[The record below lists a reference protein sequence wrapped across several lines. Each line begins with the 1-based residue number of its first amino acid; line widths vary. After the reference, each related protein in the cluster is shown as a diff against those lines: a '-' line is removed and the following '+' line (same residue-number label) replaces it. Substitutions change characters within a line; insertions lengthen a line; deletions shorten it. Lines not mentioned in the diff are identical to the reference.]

1 MVQSGALFVSESPWL
16 HGVRGEGDGKLD
28 VADRI
33 EFEALPRL
41 RCDRL
46 ALGRA
51 GCAPEF
57 RILRVRAGPR
67 QSAAWGRL
75 TLNHDRRSHAYAG
88 VGTGVGGPGAIILK
102 TAVRRGHRRD
112 DHRTFCGRLPLYH
125 LMTSPDLGL
134 T

>member
-16 HGVRGEGDGKLD
+16 HVFAAKVTVNSMSPTGSNFRSS
-28 VADRI
+28 A
-33 EFEALPRL
+33 PPSL
-41 RCDRL
+41 RS
-46 ALGRA
+46 
-51 GCAPEF
+51 
-57 RILRVRAGPR
+57 AGPWPCR
-67 QSAAWGRL
+67 MRTRVSDPSGPRRAPAECGL
-75 TLNHDRRSHAYAG
+75 GSSDLNHDRRSHAYAG

>member
-88 VGTGVGGPGAIILK
+88 VGTGVGGPDAFIEIIAFGDRK
-102 TAVRRGHRRD
+102 ST
-112 DHRTFCGRLPLYH
+112 RLNSSH
-125 LMTSPDLGL
+125 LG
-134 T
+134 

>member
-75 TLNHDRRSHAYAG
+75 TLNHDRRSHRSG
-88 VGTGVGGPGAIILK
+88 
-102 TAVRRGHRRD
+102 
-112 DHRTFCGRLPLYH
+112 DHKSELQSPCNLVCRLL
-125 LMTSPDLGL
+125 L
-134 T
+134 